1 MSLKILQQGRD
12 VFLVE
17 AQRTSDVLPVGNY
30 DLSFNE
36 FKGYYLTK
44 KDDFSLPSKIY
55 GDPYTF
61 ATRVITT
68 ANTLREGGRGMAVL
82 LSGKKGTGKSITA
95 KVIAAN
101 SNRPVIGISVPY
113 TGQGLTNFINGIET
127 PCVFVLDE
135 FEKTF
140 SDADSRNYLLSLLD
154 GMASSRH
161 LFVLTSNESNI
172 GEFFDSR
179 PGRIRYHKQYNTLDN
194 AIIHSIID
202 DKISDPTLN
211 NAMKKAAEMF
221 FDLSPDSL
229 ISMIEESLM
238 YNEAPEQF
246 LEFFNVRNQ
255 ENTRFEAFV
264 TVRKWQM
271 KKARKGQL
279 NFVER
284 HSDLWYE
291 IDNALDTIEE
301 MNLTSASDVEG
312 AIGADLIKHIEF
324 SQQSYHSYY
333 CNPFSDRQR
342 IVVNWMLNTD
352 RKSDSRDSYDLN
364 WFRDECTIVRQGNDM
379 FVTNNRTG
387 DVLTLKVS
395 ETSKANAF

>member
-1 MSLKILQQGRD
+1 MALKVLQQGRD

-17 AQRTSDVLPVGNY
+17 AQSTSDYLPVGNY
-30 DLSFNE
+30 DLSFSE
-36 FKGYYLTK
+36 MKGYYLTK

-61 ATRVITT
+61 AARVIST
-68 ANTLREGGRGMAVL
+68 ADKLLEKNRGMGVL

-101 SNRPVIGISVPY
+101 SNRPVISISVAY
-113 TGQGLTNFINGIET
+113 TGQGLTNFINGIES
-127 PCVFVLDE
+127 PSVIVIDE
-135 FEKTF
+135 FEKTYC
-140 SDADSRNYLLSLLD
+140 DQESRNYLLSLLD

-179 PGRIRYHKQYNTLDN
+179 PGRIRYHKQYNSLDN
-194 AIIHSIID
+194 AIINSIID
-202 DKISDPTLN
+202 DKVEDSTLN
-211 NAMKKAAEMF
+211 VAMKKAAETF

-238 YNEAPEQF
+238 YDEVPEQY

-255 ENTRFEAFV
+255 ENTRFEAYV

-271 KKARKGQL
+271 KKARKGQPG
-279 NFVER
+279 FVER

-291 IDNALDTIEE
+291 IDNALDTIDE
-301 MNLTSASDVEG
+301 MNITDLALAEE
-312 AIGADLIKHIEF
+312 AIGTDLFKHIEYV
-324 SQQSYHSYY
+324 QQSYHSYY
-333 CNPFSDRQR
+333 CDPFSDRQR
-342 IVVNWMLNTD
+342 IVINWMLNTD

-364 WFRDECTIVRQGNDM
+364 WFRDQCTIVRSGGNM
-379 FVTNNRTG
+379 IVTNNQTG

>member
-1 MSLKILQQGRD
+1 MG
-12 VFLVE
+12 
-17 AQRTSDVLPVGNY
+17 
-30 DLSFNE
+30 
-36 FKGYYLTK
+36 
-44 KDDFSLPSKIY
+44 
-55 GDPYTF
+55 
-61 ATRVITT
+61 
-68 ANTLREGGRGMAVL
+68 VL

-101 SNRPVIGISVPY
+101 SNRPVISISVAY
-113 TGQGLTNFINGIET
+113 TGQGLTNFINGIES
-127 PCVFVLDE
+127 PSVIVIDE
-135 FEKTF
+135 FEKTYC
-140 SDADSRNYLLSLLD
+140 DQESRNYLLSLLD

-179 PGRIRYHKQYNTLDN
+179 PGRIRYHKQYNSLDN
-194 AIIHSIID
+194 AIINSIID
-202 DKISDPTLN
+202 DKVEDSTLN
-211 NAMKKAAEMF
+211 VAMKKAAETF

-238 YNEAPEQF
+238 YDEVPEQY

-255 ENTRFEAFV
+255 ENTRFEAYV

-271 KKARKGQL
+271 KKARKGQPG
-279 NFVER
+279 FVER

-291 IDNALDTIEE
+291 IDNALDTIDE
-301 MNLTSASDVEG
+301 MNITDLALAEE
-312 AIGADLIKHIEF
+312 AIGTDLFKHIEYV
-324 SQQSYHSYY
+324 QQSYHSYY
-333 CNPFSDRQR
+333 CDPFSDRQR
-342 IVVNWMLNTD
+342 IVINWMLNTD

-364 WFRDECTIVRQGNDM
+364 WFRDQCTIVRSGGNM
-379 FVTNNRTG
+379 IVTNNQTG